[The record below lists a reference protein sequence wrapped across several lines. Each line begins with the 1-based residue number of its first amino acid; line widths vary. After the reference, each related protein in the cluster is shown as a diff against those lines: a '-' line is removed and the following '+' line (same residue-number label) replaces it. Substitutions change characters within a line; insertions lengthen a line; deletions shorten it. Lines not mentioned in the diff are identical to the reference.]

1 MLPSRRKCVFHARHA
16 NIHQITDSGL
26 FSLCQMLKLS
36 SRHPIAAGAVGL
48 LEMWRGQRF
57 VLFCSVFNLYFFLTE
72 SVETKAFLVVFTGK
86 ASCEPEGL
94 FWDLRCSQM
103 MIAASAK
110 QIDRAESL
118 TKEFSPELEENGN
131 ATWITHTATV
141 ERSDDS
147 LSTNQSSAC
156 LAPPCPSR

>member
-1 MLPSRRKCVFHARHA
+1 
-16 NIHQITDSGL
+16 
-26 FSLCQMLKLS
+26 MLKLS
-36 SRHPIAAGAVGL
+36 TRHPIAAGAVGL

-57 VLFCSVFNLYFFLTE
+57 VLGFFLYCSVFNLYVFLTE

-118 TKEFSPELEENGN
+118 TKEFNPELEQNGN
-131 ATWITHTATV
+131 ATWITQTATV

-147 LSTNQSSAC
+147 LSTNHSAAACPAAAFRLSRAAMPQS
-156 LAPPCPSR
+156 LAH